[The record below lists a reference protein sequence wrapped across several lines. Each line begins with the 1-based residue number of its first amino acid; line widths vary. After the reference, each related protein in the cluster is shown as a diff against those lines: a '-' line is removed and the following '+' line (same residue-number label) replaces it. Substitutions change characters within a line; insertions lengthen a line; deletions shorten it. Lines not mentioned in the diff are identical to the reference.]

1 MTANCCRNTL
11 KLLDIERSRK
21 VTDLGAEYIL
31 QCSKLKSLAIFN
43 TAITSEGKAK
53 LIIGL
58 VNLEEL
64 PRGDFLCEAVEYIHE
79 INPQFNSKLKIKGF
93 WASEEY
99 FFHSTDQLELVARLC
114 PDIEKMLFMF
124 NNQEAMFRDL
134 IAFNNLKVTL
144 FIYLDIINS
153 FILECFINIY

>member
-1 MTANCCRNTL
+1 M

-31 QCSKLKSLAIFN
+31 KCSKLKSLAIFN

-64 PRGDFLCEAVEYIHE
+64 PRGDFLCEAVEYIHD

-144 FIYLDIINS
+144 FIYLDISNS
-153 FILECFINIY
+153 FILECFKNIY